1 MARYTGPSCRIC
13 RRQGEKLML
22 KGMRCFTPKC
32 AIDKGRSAP
41 GQHGGDRRRKVSE
54 YGLHLKE
61 KQKARYIYGVL
72 ERQFRRYFAEAQ
84 RMPGLTGEN
93 LLQLLEMR
101 LDNIVYRLGFTE
113 SRNQARQLVL
123 HGHITRNGRRTNIP
137 SCQIKPGDIISW
149 IEKSSK
155 LTLFITAAEDIKSK
169 TIPDWLSVDQETLVA
184 KVVSVPIRSEMD
196 MSINEQL
203 IVEFYAR

>member
-1 MARYTGPSCRIC
+1 
-13 RRQGEKLML
+13 
-22 KGMRCFTPKC
+22 
-32 AIDKGRSAP
+32 
-41 GQHGGDRRRKVSE
+41 
-54 YGLHLKE
+54 
-61 KQKARYIYGVL
+61 
-72 ERQFRRYFAEAQ
+72 
-84 RMPGLTGEN
+84 MPGLTGEN

-123 HGHITRNGRRTNIP
+123 HGHIALNGRRTNIP
-137 SCQIKPGDIISW
+137 SCHIKPGDIISW